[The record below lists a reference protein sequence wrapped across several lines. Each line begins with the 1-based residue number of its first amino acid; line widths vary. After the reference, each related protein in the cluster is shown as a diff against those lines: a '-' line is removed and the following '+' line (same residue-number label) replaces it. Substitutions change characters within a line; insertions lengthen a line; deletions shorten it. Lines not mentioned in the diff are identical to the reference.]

1 MSTTPSGHPEPA
13 PADAPGAGN
22 EPQRMADR
30 AIGIFDS
37 GVGGLTVARAVID
50 QLPNESIL
58 YVGDTANGPYGP
70 LPIAEVR
77 ANALGVMDE
86 LVDAGVKLLVIAC
99 NSASAAVL
107 RDARERY
114 TARYGIPVIEVIQPA
129 VRRAVAATRTG
140 NVGVIG
146 TSATVGSRAYED
158 TFAAAPDI
166 RITSAACPD
175 FVRFVE
181 SGITAGPELI
191 STAEAYLAPLKA
203 AGVDTLVLGCTHYP
217 LLTGVISYVMGDAV
231 TLVSSAEET
240 AKDVYKA
247 LVSHD
252 LERIS
257 ETAPTHNF
265 LSTGDAGSFGVL
277 ARRFLGPEVRG
288 VEQVTHVSAH
298 YPTGSMARITPEM
311 IAAAQSGGS
320 PRISNFVMNEP
331 AAQAVGTAAG
341 DRA

>member
-1 MSTTPSGHPEPA
+1 MNTHRA
-13 PADAPGAGN
+13 GAAAQHAVS
-22 EPQRMADR
+22 ER

-50 QLPNESIL
+50 QLPNESIR
-58 YVGDTANGPYGP
+58 YVGDTAKGPYGP

-86 LVDAGVKLLVIAC
+86 LVDSGVKLLVIAC

-129 VRRAVAATRTG
+129 VRRAVAATRTSK
-140 NVGVIG
+140 VGVIG
-146 TSATVGSRAYED
+146 TVATVGSRAYED
-158 TFAAAPDI
+158 TFAAAPNLS
-166 RITSAACPD
+166 ITSVACPD

-181 SGITAGPELI
+181 SGITAGPELL
-191 STAEAYLAPLKA
+191 STAEQYLAPLKA

-240 AKDVYKA
+240 AKDVYRA

-252 LERIS
+252 LERVS
-257 ETAPTHNF
+257 TEPPTHQF
-265 LSTGDAGSFGVL
+265 LSTGDADAFGVL
-277 ARRFLGPEVRG
+277 ARRFLGPEVG
-288 VEQVTHVSAH
+288 HVEQVAHVSAH
-298 YPTGSMARITPEM
+298 YPTGSLAQVTEDMLTVARG
-311 IAAAQSGGS
+311 AS
-320 PRISNFVMNEP
+320 PHRVSNFVLADSVGRLSYPGP
-331 AAQAVGTAAG
+331 AAGEA
-341 DRA
+341 R